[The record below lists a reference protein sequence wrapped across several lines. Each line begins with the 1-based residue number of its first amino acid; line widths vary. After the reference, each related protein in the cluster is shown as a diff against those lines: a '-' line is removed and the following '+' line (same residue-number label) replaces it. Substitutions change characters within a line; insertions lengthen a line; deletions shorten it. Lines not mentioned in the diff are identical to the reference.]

1 MKKLFF
7 VLFFF
12 SFEVFG
18 QNPTVDHA
26 LKRDQYEIID
36 SLSKLIRRYHVDT
49 LEGRKVI
56 LALREKLEAKGYAAY
71 TSNKIEF
78 TESVSADL
86 QRFSQNSGFRLTY
99 TPFLDL
105 YLSVPQVPAFG
116 FEISQKNGE
125 KQNLMLEYPS
135 TFLPQADY
143 AVFPLGDIPKYLYN
157 PQFQKKIRSQMY
169 SHWLQTLGV
178 EIHKLDFKGSKES
191 EISFLKQKAKANLK
205 PVELNKKWLRKARL
219 NDWQGVYLMP
229 NAQWETELV
238 DQERYEPYEYGTKKS
253 KKTLFSRMISLKQQI
268 RHFGFSELKTLEG
281 NMAYLKIDSWANL
294 FYTNPK
300 ILNPI
305 MGYLAEHEAIILDL
319 RGNWQGDPSL
329 LAVFCSYFLPPKK
342 TALLAQYQG
351 QTLQTLPKLKGK
363 PDRLHEKQ
371 IYILRD
377 STTSGTSEIL
387 IQFLKKYNQAK
398 IIGSGATPRPM
409 LTHRFPL
416 EAGRMYADIPVAEII
431 LPEKNAQLLDIQT
444 INEFALQ
451 TAKADF
457 FLSKKEKT
465 NYKPSEF
472 YYQYLVNCELGQ
484 KSSKQIQKDSLEKY
498 KGEFAF
504 GKRVVWEDDK
514 AYLVEKQGRRQMFLL
529 GNVWAV
535 EKAYGTEINAF
546 DYAHPIAGTAAR
558 IAYIDFVM
566 NRKTKRFDMH
576 VTYSNREE
584 SIIPKK

>member
-7 VLFFF
+7 VLFLF

-18 QNPTVDHA
+18 QNPTVDYA
-26 LKRDQYEIID
+26 LKRDQYDIVD

-56 LALREKLEAKGYAAY
+56 LALREKLEAKGYASY

-78 TESVSADL
+78 TEAVSADL
-86 QRFSQNSGFRLTY
+86 QRFSQNAGFRLTY

-105 YLSVPQVPAFG
+105 YQSVP
-116 FEISQKNGE
+116 EIPFWVFDIPRKDDE
-125 KQNLMLEYPS
+125 KYNLMIEYPA

-143 AVFPLGDIPKYLYN
+143 AIFPLGNIPKYLYN

-178 EIHKLDFKGSKES
+178 EIHTLDLKNSEES
-191 EISFLKQKAKANLK
+191 QNSFLKSKANLK
-205 PVELNKKWLRKARL
+205 PVELSTKWFKKGKL
-219 NDWQGVYLMP
+219 NDWQGIYLMP
-229 NAQWETELV
+229 PAQWETELV
-238 DQERYEPYEYGTKKS
+238 NQERNEPYEYGTRKS
-253 KKTLFSRMISLKQQI
+253 KKTLFAKMISLKQQI

-294 FYTNPK
+294 FYTDPK

-329 LAVFCSYFLPPKK
+329 LAVFCTYFLPPKK
-342 TALLAQYQG
+342 TAVLAQYQG

-363 PDRLHEKQ
+363 PERLDEKQ

-377 STTSGTSEIL
+377 STTSGSSEIL

-431 LPEKNAQLLDIQT
+431 LPEKNTQILDIQT
-444 INEFALQ
+444 INEFSLQ

-457 FLSKKEKT
+457 FLSKKSKT
-465 NYKPSEF
+465 KYPLSEF
-472 YYQYLVNCELGQ
+472 YYQYLIDCELGQ
-484 KSSKQIQKDSLEKY
+484 KSSQQTEKDSLEKY
-498 KGEFAF
+498 KGEYAF
-504 GKRVVWEDDK
+504 GKRVVWEDDR

-535 EKAYGTEINAF
+535 EKAYGTQINAL
-546 DYAHPIAGTAAR
+546 DYAHPIAGSATR

>member
-7 VLFFF
+7 VLFLF

-36 SLSKLIRRYHVDT
+36 SLSKLIRRYHFDT
-49 LEGRKVI
+49 LAGRKVI

-78 TESVSADL
+78 VEAVSADL

-105 YLSVPQVPAFG
+105 YLSFPHVPAFS
-116 FEISQKNGE
+116 FDMPLKNGE
-125 KQNLMLEYPS
+125 KQNLKLEYPA

-143 AVFPLGDIPKYLYN
+143 MIFPLGDIPKYLYN

-169 SHWLQTLGV
+169 SYWLQNLGV
-178 EIHKLDFKGSKES
+178 EIQKLDMQNSPEQQAN
-191 EISFLKQKAKANLK
+191 FLKIKANL
-205 PVELNKKWLRKARL
+205 PAVELSKKWLRKAKL
-219 NDWQGVYLMP
+219 NDWQGVYLMRS
-229 NAQWETELV
+229 AQWETELI
-238 DQERYEPYEYGTKKS
+238 DQERHEPYEYGTKKGL
-253 KKTLFSRMISLKQQI
+253 KTLFAKMISLKQQI
-268 RHFGFSELKTLEG
+268 RHFGFSEMKTLEG
-281 NMAYLKIDSWANL
+281 NMAYLKIESWANL
-294 FYTNPK
+294 FYTDPK

-305 MGYLAEHEAIILDL
+305 MGYLAEHEAIIIDL

-329 LAVFCSYFLPPKK
+329 LSVFCTYFLPPKK
-342 TALLAQYQG
+342 TTILAQYQG
-351 QTLQTLPKLKGK
+351 QILQTLPKLKGK

-387 IQFLKKYNQAK
+387 IRFLKEYNKAK
-398 IIGSGATPRPM
+398 VIGSGATPRPM
-409 LTHRFPL
+409 LLHRFPL
-416 EAGRMYADIPVAEII
+416 ETGRMYADIPVAELI
-431 LPEKNAQLLDIQT
+431 LPEKNAQVVDIEAIPELT
-444 INEFALQ
+444 LQ

-457 FLSKKEKT
+457 FLSKKSKT
-465 NYKPSEF
+465 NYKLSQF
-472 YYQYLVNCELGQ
+472 YYQYLADCELGQ
-484 KSSKQIQKDSLEKY
+484 KNAKQTQIDSLEKY

-504 GKRVVWEDDK
+504 GKRVVWEDGH
-514 AYLVEKQGRRQMFLL
+514 AYLIEKQGRRKMFLL

-535 EKAYGTEINAF
+535 EKAYGTELNAI
-546 DYAHPIAGTAAR
+546 DYSHPIAGTAAR

-576 VTYSNREE
+576 VTYSNGEE
-584 SIIPKK
+584 SIIQKK